1 MELKLPDELAMNI
14 SFSIE
19 FAEKEA
25 ERKRAEESLNG
36 SELPVFLS
44 TTIINDNQSKPF
56 GLIGVAA
63 DITERK
69 RVEKELIKANK
80 NKTGNIVVS
89 VKDTGIGISK
99 EFISKIF
106 EQFTQEE
113 QGYTR
118 TFEGN
123 GLGLSLVKKYCEI
136 NNATIEVESDKN
148 AGSTFRV
155 IFKN

>member
-25 ERKRAEESLNG
+25 ERKRTEESLNG